1 MMKHI
6 YKLFALILL
15 ISTSAFGQT
24 PNIAV
29 AANMKPAIEEL
40 QSLYRA
46 TPKPEFKIIY
56 GSSGNFYS
64 QIRNG
69 APYSLFISADEQ
81 YPLELAS
88 SGLTQGYGKT
98 YAIGKLALITNKN
111 FPYKPSVTASEL
123 KKIIGEANKIAIAK
137 PELAP
142 YGKASIQFLSGIGL
156 LDDAKDKF
164 VFGENISSATVY
176 VSTGAANVGFTAL
189 ALAASP
195 EVSRATNYIA
205 IPDSFYEPI
214 KQRMV
219 LLKNAPPVVVDFYDF
234 LQTPKAKNIL
244 KSHGYTVP

>member
-1 MMKHI
+1 MK
-6 YKLFALILL
+6 YLDKLFALTIL
-15 ISTSAFGQT
+15 ICSSTFGQT

-29 AANMKPAIEEL
+29 AANMKPAIGEL
-40 QSLYRA
+40 QILYKA

-81 YPLELAS
+81 YPLELAGA
-88 SGLTQGYGKT
+88 GLTQGYGKT
-98 YAIGKLALITNKN
+98 YAIGRLALITNKN
-111 FPYKPSVTASEL
+111 FPYKPSFTTSEL
-123 KKIIGEANKIAIAK
+123 KKIISESNKISIAK
-137 PELAP
+137 PDLAP
-142 YGKASIQFLSGIGL
+142 YGKASLQFLSKIGL

-189 ALAASP
+189 SLATSQ
-195 EVSRATNYIA
+195 EVAKTTNFIA
-205 IPDSFYEPI
+205 IPDSLYEPI

-219 LLKNAPPVVVDFYDF
+219 LLKNAPPVVVEFYDF
-234 LQTPKAKNIL
+234 LQTPKAKDIL
-244 KSHGYTVP
+244 RAHGYAVP

>member
-1 MMKHI
+1 MK
-6 YKLFALILL
+6 YLDKLFALTIL
-15 ISTSAFGQT
+15 ICSSTFGQT

-40 QSLYRA
+40 QILYKA

-81 YPLELAS
+81 YPLELAGA
-88 SGLTQGYGKT
+88 GLTQGYGKT
-98 YAIGKLALITNKN
+98 YAIGRLALITNKN
-111 FPYKPSVTASEL
+111 FPYKPSFTTSEL
-123 KKIIGEANKIAIAK
+123 KKIISESNKISIAK
-137 PELAP
+137 PDLAP
-142 YGKASIQFLSGIGL
+142 YGKASLQFLSKIGL

-176 VSTGAANVGFTAL
+176 VSTGAANVGFTAQSL
-189 ALAASP
+189 ATSQ
-195 EVSRATNYIA
+195 EVAKTTNFIA
-205 IPDSFYEPI
+205 IPDSLYEPI

-219 LLKNAPPVVVDFYDF
+219 LLKNAPPVVVEFYDF
-234 LQTPKAKNIL
+234 LQTPKAKDIL
-244 KSHGYTVP
+244 RAHGYAVP

>member
-1 MMKHI
+1 MK
-6 YKLFALILL
+6 YLDKLFALTIL
-15 ISTSAFGQT
+15 ICSSTFGQT

-40 QSLYRA
+40 QILYKA

-81 YPLELAS
+81 YPLELAGA
-88 SGLTQGYGKT
+88 GLTQGYGKT
-98 YAIGKLALITNKN
+98 YAIGRLALITNKN
-111 FPYKPSVTASEL
+111 FPYKPSFTTSEL
-123 KKIIGEANKIAIAK
+123 KKIISESNKISIAK
-137 PELAP
+137 PDLAP
-142 YGKASIQFLSGIGL
+142 YGKASLQFLSKIGL

-189 ALAASP
+189 SL
-195 EVSRATNYIA
+195 ATNQEVAKTTNFIA
-205 IPDSFYEPI
+205 IPDSLYEPI

-219 LLKNAPPVVVDFYDF
+219 LLKNAPPVVVEFYDF
-234 LQTPKAKNIL
+234 LQTPKAKDIL
-244 KSHGYTVP
+244 RAHGYAVP